1 MARNKA
7 ENFEEIR
14 EAILNSAAKVFAAKG
29 FRNTNIIEIGEACN
43 ASKSRMYH
51 YFQSKE
57 AMLEEMLTQHVDG
70 LVELARDVVAGKGE
84 PDQRLRDYIYL
95 HLKYYDA
102 GRDRHTVLIEDYG
115 YLSEA
120 AQEKIREAQQ
130 TLMGFLATLLQ
141 QVNPEKFSARHLASA
156 HAMLIYGMLNWT
168 YTWYK
173 PSGKLGLDVLAA
185 EASDFCLQGVGRK
198 TPA

>member
-7 ENFEEIR
+7 ENFEEVR
-14 EAILNSAAKVFAAKG
+14 EAILTAAARLFAGKG

-51 YFQSKE
+51 YFPSKE
-57 AMLEEMLTQHVDG
+57 AMLEEMLYQHVEG
-70 LVELARDVVAGKGE
+70 LVKLAGDLVKGKDD
-84 PDQRLRDYIYL
+84 PAKRLRDYIYL
-95 HLKYYDA
+95 HLKYYYE
-102 GRDRHTVLIEDYG
+102 GRDRHTALIEDYG
-115 YLSEA
+115 YLSEE

-130 TLMGFLATLLQ
+130 TLMGFLSGLLQ
-141 QVNPEKFSARHLASA
+141 QVNPEKFAAKHLASA

-173 PSGKLGLDVLAA
+173 PSGKLSLETLAA
-185 EASDFCLQGVGRK
+185 EASDFCLNGIG
-198 TPA
+198 T